1 MNLFFG
7 KISQKVDIR
16 QIEEGYYQAEKDSG
30 WFGELQIGD
39 YVYLIG
45 GNRIQFWKASR
56 WDKIEGKD
64 CLYFDILNKDLGIG
78 INEFIALKFF
88 RITKSLLV
96 LTSRSARKR
105 AFFKIEV
112 FEDNPVEE
120 LSKTEFYQNKELYRK
135 IVYIDKNMVD
145 PASSDIQIYSNEG
158 RLQLYNANFFMPD
171 VSKLFRDNLKYQ
183 GNGST
188 HKDNT
193 LKSIQKALGTSKTVF
208 SSQDISLRSFYDAF
222 FCDYKNNDME
232 DTIIEV
238 ENKENQDKFLSEITE
253 ILKQKKNLIIQGAP
267 GTGKTYRTAEIAVA
281 LCNGLDNV
289 PDTRFDLMNEYKS
302 LLEEGRVVFT
312 TFHQSMD
319 YEEFI
324 EGIKPETSG
333 EKIEYNVKN
342 GLFKQICERA
352 KTPIIINNDLQIRNN
367 PNIWKVSLLGTG
379 DNYIREDCM
388 ENNRIRIGWDQYGE
402 NVGDETNYSDGG
414 KIVLDTFINK
424 MQIGDIVMS
433 CFTNKI
439 VDAIGVVLG
448 EYEWDDELSDF
459 KRCRKVNW
467 LIKNIK
473 EDIYELN
480 KETVMTLSTV
490 YRLNNLSLENVMSI
504 LEKYNV
510 TKGESILKNTK
521 PYILIIDEIN
531 RGNISKIFGELITLL
546 EIDKRLGEINE
557 IKVRL
562 PYTPQEEFG
571 VPSNLY
577 IIGTMNTAD
586 RSLGYIDYAIRR
598 RFAFKTLQADKAVIE
613 CFNPGDDVLDK
624 ALRLFENIQNFI
636 TENIEHDL
644 LADDLM
650 LGHSYF
656 LAKNIN
662 ELRLKLEYEIIPLIK
677 EYEKDGILTV
687 DKNHLNQFCVQCTEM
702 L

>member
-1 MNLFFG
+1 
-7 KISQKVDIR
+7 
-16 QIEEGYYQAEKDSG
+16 
-30 WFGELQIGD
+30 
-39 YVYLIG
+39 
-45 GNRIQFWKASR
+45 
-56 WDKIEGKD
+56 
-64 CLYFDILNKDLGIG
+64 
-78 INEFIALKFF
+78 
-88 RITKSLLV
+88 
-96 LTSRSARKR
+96 
-105 AFFKIEV
+105 
-112 FEDNPVEE
+112 
-120 LSKTEFYQNKELYRK
+120 
-135 IVYIDKNMVD
+135 
-145 PASSDIQIYSNEG
+145 
-158 RLQLYNANFFMPD
+158 
-171 VSKLFRDNLKYQ
+171 
-183 GNGST
+183 
-188 HKDNT
+188 
-193 LKSIQKALGTSKTVF
+193 
-208 SSQDISLRSFYDAF
+208 
-222 FCDYKNNDME
+222 ME

-662 ELRLKLEYEIIPLIK
+662 ELRLKLEYEIIPLIR